1 MSQLDGRGIWGGG
14 IDLLA
19 FMVRYMSAHAI
30 NGPTRSPVRIPSSE
44 ESLTRDQLSV

>member
-19 FMVRYMSAHAI
+19 FMVRYKSAHAI
-30 NGPTRSPVRIPSSE
+30 NGPTSRPVRIPSSK
-44 ESLTRDQLSV
+44 ESLTRDHISV